1 MADVSGTPPWSRSR
15 RADDGPLI
23 RRAWGVDAILASLA
37 LITAAWVGTTYVRI
51 PEVASSASYYQEE
64 MGPSVLL
71 ACDRSFADPRLLQ
84 EQPGPAGAALRA
96 FLARETDS
104 FDCGLLPAQLPEAR
118 LSPMQAASRYT
129 LLAVAAIWRGTGV
142 SWSALA
148 PWFGLLYGASGAL
161 AFLAAR
167 SVLSRP
173 WAVVIAALMISSP
186 VQLGQL
192 PHLRDYAKAPFF
204 LATLWILLTLVR
216 QPVPPRTLVLRSAIV
231 GAILGVAFGVRFD
244 MTVFLAFYV
253 ASVVLFLPGSWR
265 EHVRPRVAAAAA
277 AVATF
282 VVTAL
287 PVFMAFELG
296 HNSWHVVLLGLS
308 SPYDPLLG
316 VRPSVY
322 DVLPFYNDSYVT
334 AAVNAFAVRTGRAS
348 ELLFLSTAE
357 YGRAGAA
364 YYMALAQTFP
374 ADVALRACAAIIRV
388 LDAPFALAAPAP
400 GVPGMTLDGFDA
412 QVYSVR
418 GILAALSGA
427 APWLSMGAVA
437 VVASVNV
444 RLALFIAAGLCFF
457 GAITSMQFHTRHTF
471 HLEILPLLLFGVVF
485 AGIWERLVRTRRGA
499 APVVGRPPLANRLTT
514 AVLVAIAAPATG
526 LIAIVLS
533 RSVQAATAAPVL
545 RAYADAPVA
554 NVPLT
559 WLATGDGYSRIELGL
574 PVTEPQR
581 LVRSALL
588 VIEVGGLACDETV
601 VPVRVSYEPV
611 ATTDNLSR
619 TVTIRVPDAAA
630 AITRTHMPVFQP
642 TAPDP
647 VSVPY
652 RFIGLDVPSGFE
664 SCVTRIGR
672 IEGAEKY
679 PLLLDASLPPE
690 WADLPL
696 HQTLV
701 GWEESPFDRDVTI
714 AVFPAGHHVSRAD
727 WTKAVQ
733 PLGDGVE
740 YTSRAARVMP
750 AGEVA
755 IASRRVRP
763 NEYLVAWRPDQRE
776 REDLLIVQGE
786 LRSGSIVVGLQRDG
800 QWVAQVP
807 VNTTGAFRV
816 AIRVPET
823 GPYAAILANHVTS
836 RWSLIDAQIDR
847 AGWIRPLAAASA
859 R

>member
-1 MADVSGTPPWSRSR
+1 M
-15 RADDGPLI
+15 
-23 RRAWGVDAILASLA
+23 
-37 LITAAWVGTTYVRI
+37 AAWVGTNYVRI
-51 PEVASSASYYQEE
+51 ADVAASASYYQEE

-71 ACDRSFADPRLLQ
+71 ACNRSFADPRLVQ
-84 EQPGPAGAALRA
+84 EQDGPAGAALRA

-104 FDCGLLPAQLPEAR
+104 FDCGLLPEQVPATT

-129 LLAVAAIWRGTGV
+129 LLAVGAIWRGTGV
-142 SWSALA
+142 AWSALA
-148 PWFGLLYGASGAL
+148 PWFGLLYGVSGAL

-186 VQLGQL
+186 LQLGQL

-216 QPVPPRTLVLRSAIV
+216 QPVPARTLIVRSMIV

-253 ASVVLFLPGSWR
+253 ASVLLFLPGSWR
-265 EHVRPRVAAAAA
+265 EQVRPRLAAASVAVAA
-277 AVATF
+277 F

-296 HNSWHVVLLGLS
+296 NNSWHVVLLGLS

-322 DVLPFYNDSYVT
+322 DVMPFYNDSYVT
-334 AAVNAFAVRTGRAS
+334 AVVNAFAVRTGRSS
-348 ELLFLSTAE
+348 ELLLLSTAE
-357 YGRAGAA
+357 YARAGAA

-374 ADVALRACAAIIRV
+374 ADVVLRACAAIIRV

-400 GVPGMTLDGFDA
+400 GVPGMTLDGFNA

-418 GILAALSGA
+418 GILAALTGV
-427 APWLSMGAVA
+427 APWLSIGALAMVA
-437 VVASVNV
+437 WSSV
-444 RLALFIAAGLCFF
+444 RLALFIAAGLCFL
-457 GAITSMQFHTRHTF
+457 GAIASLQFHSRHTF
-471 HLEILPLLLFGVVF
+471 HLEILPLLMFGVVL

-499 APVVGRPPLANRLTT
+499 APVVEQRPLANRLTT
-514 AVLVAIAAPATG
+514 AVLVATAAPAAG
-526 LIAIVLS
+526 LMAIVLS

-545 RAYADAPVA
+545 RAYEDAPVA
-554 NVPLT
+554 TVPVT
-559 WLATGDGYSRIELGL
+559 WLGTADGYSRIELGL
-574 PVTEPQR
+574 PVTAPQR
-581 LVRSALL
+581 LVRSTLL

-611 ATTDNLSR
+611 ATSDNLSR
-619 TVTIRVPDAAA
+619 IVTIRVPDAAGE
-630 AITRTHMPVFQP
+630 ITRTHIPVFQP

-647 VSVPY
+647 LSVPY
-652 RFIGLDVPSGFE
+652 RFVALDVPSGFE
-664 SCVTRIGR
+664 SCVTRLGR

-679 PLLLDASLPPE
+679 PLLLDASLPPQ

-701 GWEESPFDRDVTI
+701 GWERSLFDRDVTI
-714 AVFPAGHHVSRAD
+714 AVFPAGHHVSRSD
-727 WTKAVQ
+727 WTKPVQ
-733 PLGDGVE
+733 SLGDSVE
-740 YTSRAARVMP
+740 YVGKAARVMP

-755 IASRRVRP
+755 IAGRRVRP
-763 NEYLVAWRPDQRE
+763 NEYLVAWRPTHRE
-776 REDLLIVQGE
+776 HEDLLIVQGE

-807 VNTTGAFRV
+807 VMTLGAFRV
-816 AIRVPET
+816 AIRVPEN
-823 GPYAAILANHVTS
+823 GLYAAVLANHVTT
-836 RWSLIDAQIDR
+836 RWSRIEAQIDR
-847 AGWIRPLAAASA
+847 AGWIRPVVAANA